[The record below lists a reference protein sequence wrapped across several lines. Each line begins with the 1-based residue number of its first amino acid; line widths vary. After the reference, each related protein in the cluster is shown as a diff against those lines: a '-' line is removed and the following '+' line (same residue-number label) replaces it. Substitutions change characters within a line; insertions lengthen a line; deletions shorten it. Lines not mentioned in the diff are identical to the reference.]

1 MAVTATTVVAAER
14 LRAMMGGRGVAWSAV
29 KDTNE
34 VERFS
39 YFAHSTGDGTDGPG
53 TPHRKLHFLSTSS
66 QFLVSVT
73 VDFNILTN
81 SDTFEFPNLLSDT
94 CSTQS
99 SSLASCGD
107 FGRANAHGL
116 THTNH
121 MQTRPHTLEH
131 TRLSTRHT
139 L

>member
-29 KDTNE
+29 KDTYE

-66 QFLVSVT
+66 QFLVSVP
-73 VDFNILTN
+73 D
-81 SDTFEFPNLLSDT
+81 SPNLLSFGHLLNSELMQPNRT
-94 CSTQS
+94 EC
-99 SSLASCGD
+99 CGG

-116 THTNH
+116 SDAHEPYANTPT
-121 MQTRPHTLEH
+121 QA
-131 TRLSTRHT
+131 
-139 L
+139 